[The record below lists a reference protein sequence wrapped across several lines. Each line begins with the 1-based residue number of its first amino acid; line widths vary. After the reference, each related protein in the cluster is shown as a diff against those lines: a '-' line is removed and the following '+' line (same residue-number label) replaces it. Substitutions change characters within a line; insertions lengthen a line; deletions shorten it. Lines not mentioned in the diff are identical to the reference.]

1 MSLSVFRTRLLP
13 TTLRTARVASTQAT
27 RAKHTL
33 PDLPYDYGAL
43 EPAISGKIMEVS
55 ARKWSWGVGERN

>member
-1 MSLSVFRTRLLP
+1 
-13 TTLRTARVASTQAT
+13 VASTQAT

-55 ARKWSWGVGERN
+55 ASEGGGGVVGWANV